1 MNERVKLQMKF
12 DELIKNDAPTEQ
24 IQAVYNKIHGTNI
37 KTEEHDDILP
47 HEYDDDIIKWRY
59 IEKMKPKDIA
69 QKLGYRDKQVSSR
82 ISLLVQS
89 REDARIYHEAEQEMK
104 RREKQERDDKI
115 LERLN
120 AGKSVTAI
128 VKELKVAR
136 NTVTNI
142 KWREGLYER

>member
-1 MNERVKLQMKF
+1 MNERTRLQLQF
-12 DELIKNDAPTEQ
+12 DELIASNAPTEE

-37 KTEEHDDILP
+37 KTEKHDDILP

-59 IEKMKPKDIA
+59 IDKIKVKEIA
-69 QKLGYRDKQVSSR
+69 QTLGYKETQVSSR
-82 ISLLVQS
+82 ISLLVQN
-89 REDARIYHEAEQEMK
+89 REDVRIYHEAEQEMK
-104 RREKQERDDKI
+104 RREKQERDEKI
-115 LERLN
+115 IERLK

-142 KWREGLYER
+142 KWREGMYES

>member
-1 MNERVKLQMKF
+1 MNERVKLQIKF

-24 IQAVYNKIHGTNI
+24 IQAVYNKLHCTNI
-37 KTEEHDDILP
+37 KTDKRDDILP
-47 HEYDDDIIKWRY
+47 HDYDEDIIRWRY
-59 IEKMKPKDIA
+59 IDKMKPKDIA

-142 KWREGLYER
+142 KWREGMYES

>member
-1 MNERVKLQMKF
+1 MNERTRLQLRL
-12 DELIKNDAPTEQ
+12 DELIENDGPTEQ
-24 IQAVYNKIHGTNI
+24 IQAVYNKLNGTNI
-37 KTEEHDDILP
+37 KTEKHDDILP

-59 IEKMKPKDIA
+59 INKIKVKEIA
-69 QKLGYRDKQVSSR
+69 ETLGYRDKQVSSR